1 MQKKFSVIEPLHIWC
16 ISIWLVAAVGA
27 IMVIAGFDTIADN
40 DVNYPYLNQYENVNV
55 VGVFLVNLSYIS
67 IWSFSFAYYRASTLL
82 QMENKY
88 NSNIELTNFLQNQD
102 KKDKIYNIVTISL
115 IVVLSAF

>member
-1 MQKKFSVIEPLHIWC
+1 
-16 ISIWLVAAVGA
+16 
-27 IMVIAGFDTIADN
+27 MVIAGFDTIADN

-55 VGVFLVNLSYIS
+55 VGVFLVNMSYIS

-82 QMENKY
+82 QIENKY
-88 NSNIELTNFLQNQD
+88 KSNIELTNFLQNQD

>member
-1 MQKKFSVIEPLHIWC
+1 
-16 ISIWLVAAVGA
+16 
-27 IMVIAGFDTIADN
+27 MVIAGFDTIADQGI
-40 DVNYPYLNQYENVNV
+40 DYPYLNQYENVNV
-55 VGVFLVNLSYIS
+55 VGVFLVNMSYIS

>member
-1 MQKKFSVIEPLHIWC
+1 
-16 ISIWLVAAVGA
+16 
-27 IMVIAGFDTIADN
+27 MVIAGFDTIADQGI
-40 DVNYPYLNQYENVNV
+40 DYPYLNQYENVNV
-55 VGVFLVNLSYIS
+55 VGVFLVNMSYIS

-88 NSNIELTNFLQNQD
+88 KSNIELTNFLQNQD

>member
-1 MQKKFSVIEPLHIWC
+1 
-16 ISIWLVAAVGA
+16 
-27 IMVIAGFDTIADN
+27 MVIAGFDTIADN

-88 NSNIELTNFLQNQD
+88 KSNIELTNFLQNQD

>member
-1 MQKKFSVIEPLHIWC
+1 
-16 ISIWLVAAVGA
+16 
-27 IMVIAGFDTIADN
+27 MVIAGFDTIADN

-88 NSNIELTNFLQNQD
+88 KSNIELTNFLQNQD

-115 IVVLSAF
+115 IVVFSAF